1 MTDATEQCECPLCV
15 TERLFPEHESPS
27 DRSPMIVGIDV
38 STKFIAL
45 GIIPAMGPLD
55 DISSFGFSIESKKQ
69 PQRCYEVA
77 EKLGALLG
85 VIDCSVDITSVAIE
99 SPVGFGGKLLPI
111 VGAVSATTGTTT
123 EWYTP
128 SQWHSILSKE
138 MTIPAGDAPRKE
150 RIHLALS
157 THLPISPEF
166 WESTNEDCRDA
177 LGIALAHRIETLA
190 AVGELTDDDRDWL
203 ASHG

>member
-1 MTDATEQCECPLCV
+1 MTETTEQCECPLCL
-15 TERLFPEHESPS
+15 TGRLFPAHESPA
-27 DRSPMIVGIDV
+27 DRKPMVVGIDV
-38 STKFIAL
+38 STKYIAL
-45 GIIPAMGPLD
+45 GIMPAMGPLD
-55 DISSFGFSIESKKQ
+55 DISSFGFSIDAKKQ
-69 PQRCYEVA
+69 PQRCYEVS
-77 EKLGALLG
+77 EKLDALLS
-85 VIDCSVDITSVAIE
+85 VIDLSVDITSVAIE

-111 VGAVSATTGTTT
+111 VGAVSAVTGSTT

-128 SQWHSILSKE
+128 SQWHSVLSKE
-138 MTIPAGDAPRKE
+138 MTVPTGEAPRKE

-157 THLPISPEF
+157 NYLPISSDF

-190 AVGELTDDDRDWL
+190 AVGELTDEDRDWL

>member
-1 MTDATEQCECPLCV
+1 
-15 TERLFPEHESPS
+15 
-27 DRSPMIVGIDV
+27 MIVGIDV

-45 GIIPAMGPLD
+45 GIMPAMGQLD

-69 PQRCYEVA
+69 PHRCSEVA

-85 VIDCSVDITSVAIE
+85 IIDGSVDVTSVAIE

-111 VGAVSATTGTTT
+111 VGAVSAVTGTTT

-138 MTIPAGDAPRKE
+138 MTIPKGDESRKE
-150 RIHLALS
+150 RIHKALGE
-157 THLPISPEF
+157 HLPISRDF
-166 WESTNEDCRDA
+166 WDSTNEDCRDA

-190 AVGELTDDDRDWL
+190 AVSDLSDEDRNWL

>member
-1 MTDATEQCECPLCV
+1 MTDTTEQCECPLCS
-15 TERLFPEHESPS
+15 TERLFPEHDSPS
-27 DRSPMIVGIDV
+27 DRKPMIVGIDV
-38 STKFIAL
+38 STKYIAL
-45 GIIPAMGPLD
+45 GIIPAMGSLD
-55 DISSFGFSIESKKQ
+55 DISSFGFSIDSTKQ
-69 PQRCYEVA
+69 AQRCYEVA

-85 VIDCSVDITSVAIE
+85 VIDLSVDITSVAVE

-111 VGAVSATTGTTT
+111 VGAVSAATGTAT

-128 SQWHSILSKE
+128 SQWHSVLSKE
-138 MTIPAGDAPRKE
+138 FTIPTGSISLKE
-150 RIHLALS
+150 RIHLALAAN
-157 THLPISPEF
+157 LPISPDF

-190 AVGELTDDDRDWL
+190 AVGDLTDEDRDWL

>member
-1 MTDATEQCECPLCV
+1 MTEAVEQCDCPICV

-27 DRSPMIVGIDV
+27 DRNPMIVGIDV
-38 STKFIAL
+38 STKYIAL
-45 GIIPAMGPLD
+45 GILPAMGKLD

-85 VIDCSVDITSVAIE
+85 VIDRSVDITSVAIE

-111 VGAVSATTGTTT
+111 VGAASAATGMAT

-128 SQWHSILSKE
+128 SQWHSVLAKE
-138 MTIPAGDAPRKE
+138 LTIPAGKAQLKE
-150 RIHLALS
+150 RVHLALES
-157 THLPISPEF
+157 YLPISPDF

-177 LGIALAHRIETLA
+177 LGIALAHRIETLL
-190 AVGELTDDDRDWL
+190 AVGELTDEDRDWL